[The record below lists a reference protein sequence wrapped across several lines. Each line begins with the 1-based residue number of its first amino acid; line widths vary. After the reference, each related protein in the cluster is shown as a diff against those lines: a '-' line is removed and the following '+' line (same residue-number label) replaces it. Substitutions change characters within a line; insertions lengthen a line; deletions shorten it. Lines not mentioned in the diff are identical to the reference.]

1 MLVSEA
7 AGFVLH
13 QPSLIPCCC
22 WALAEGLHG
31 TDAQQGAAAEAAS
44 ALVLWEEAPGG
55 VLPAPGAGSGAGR
68 LAHGAPPASSA
79 QQLRGASGE
88 EIKWIQ
94 LARIDLNGSLL
105 IYTSWGADP
114 GHAWASVTQRLSSET
129 QGTAWMAGSV

>member
-1 MLVSEA
+1 MARTLSKEQ
-7 AGFVLH
+7 L
-13 QPSLIPCCC
+13 LR
-22 WALAEGLHG
+22 LL
-31 TDAQQGAAAEAAS
+31 
-44 ALVLWEEAPGG
+44 LLWCFGKRLLGG
-55 VLPAPGAGSGAGR
+55 VLPVPGAGSGAGR

-114 GHAWASVTQRLSSET
+114 GRAWASVTQRLSSET
-129 QGTAWMAGSV
+129 QVMAWMAGSV